1 MDEQRG
7 HQRLKT
13 QVLVEIKIQKTGNGQ
28 MDIRYIEATTRDLS
42 AGGIFIELA
51 GTQFSEQSDFRVD
64 DFLLLKYP
72 IQLRILLPNQEDLIQ
87 AEGKAV
93 WIEKRMPGE
102 GCRHGVAITFTLID
116 PQDRNAIDHF
126 VLSRL

>member
-13 QVLVEIKIQKTGNGQ
+13 QVLVEIKIQKTDNGQ
-28 MDIRYIEATTRDLS
+28 MEIRYIEATTRDLS

-93 WIEKRMPGE
+93 WIEKRLHIGLHP
-102 GCRHGVAITFTLID
+102 
-116 PQDRNAIDHF
+116 
-126 VLSRL
+126 